1 MTGQDTVQEWIT
13 GAGNTRDQKSKA
25 ARLTGSGK
33 SAAPQESGGVC
44 RETAGIIHKTGNGQ
58 SREHSENRHSGT
70 EKHTAEGSCKL
81 LAPMTVQSAPQGV

>member
-25 ARLTGSGK
+25 ARLTGSEK

-44 RETAGIIHKTGNGQ
+44 RETAGIIHKTGNGLL
-58 SREHSENRHSGT
+58 R
-70 EKHTAEGSCKL
+70 AESIQKTDILGQKSIQQK
-81 LAPMTVQSAPQGV
+81 GVANS